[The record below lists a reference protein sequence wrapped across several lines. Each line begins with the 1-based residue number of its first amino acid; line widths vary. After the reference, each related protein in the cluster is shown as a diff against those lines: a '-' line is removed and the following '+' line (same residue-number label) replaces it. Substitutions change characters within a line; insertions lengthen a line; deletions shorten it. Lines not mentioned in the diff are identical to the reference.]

1 MRLQVVNV
9 LSINACLP
17 TLGFCIDFIMSPIS
31 PNTDPEAVDSK
42 MAQSPEISKSEKIAT
57 ELSSMSIV
65 EGKVLDED
73 TADIINAETEYTDE
87 YYKKLLRRIDLF
99 LLPVM
104 WVSKHIILEHISMS
118 YYVLKLT

>member
-1 MRLQVVNV
+1 
-9 LSINACLP
+9 
-17 TLGFCIDFIMSPIS
+17 MSPIS
-31 PNTDPEAVDSK
+31 PNTDPEVDSK

-118 YYVLKLT
+118 YFVLKLT